1 MPPFSQNLN
10 TFFGAET
17 LLSLIPMASIDE
29 RIAALQKESAELG
42 ETEAN
47 IIRRKAQIHLE
58 LDMLEEE
65 RIKNSDKLTE
75 DEEMDLRK
83 ELTVLGQLL
92 TQPRVLFATLRLS
105 EEEPDKEKKTLGY
118 MRKELNGK
126 YSISLEVHLIQEFGG
141 PGLSIRAEIKTT
153 LPYVQSVV
161 RSMISEEGSEYP
173 PCASTTFWSTNWDY
187 GNRIVLT
194 NPVRLN

>member
-1 MPPFSQNLN
+1 
-10 TFFGAET
+10 
-17 LLSLIPMASIDE
+17 MASIDE
-29 RIAALQKESAELG
+29 RIAALQKESGELG

-47 IIRRKAQIHLE
+47 IIQRRAQIRLE

-65 RIKNSDKLTE
+65 RIRTSDKLTE

-105 EEEPDKEKKTLGY
+105 EEEPDKEKKTVGY

-126 YSISLEVHLIQEFGG
+126 YSVSLEVHLIQEFGG
-141 PGLSIRAEIKTT
+141 PGLSIRAEIKTL

-161 RSMISEEGSEYP
+161 RSMFDETGCEFP
-173 PCASTTFWSTNWDY
+173 PCATTTFWSTNWDY
-187 GNRIVLT
+187 GNRIALK
-194 NPVRLN
+194 NPVALEGDSGELRRVF

>member
-1 MPPFSQNLN
+1 
-10 TFFGAET
+10 
-17 LLSLIPMASIDE
+17 MASIDE

-47 IIRRKAQIHLE
+47 IIRRRAQILLE

-65 RIKNSDKLTE
+65 RIRTSDKLTE

-105 EEEPDKEKKTLGY
+105 EEEPDKETKTLGY

-126 YSISLEVHLIQEFGG
+126 YSVSLEVHLIQEFGG
-141 PGLSIRAEIKTT
+141 PGLSIRAEIKTL

-161 RSMISEEGSEYP
+161 RSMFDETGCEFP
-173 PCASTTFWSTNWDY
+173 PCATTTFWSTNWDY
-187 GNRIVLT
+187 GNRIVLK
-194 NPVRLN
+194 NPVALEGDSGELRRVY